1 MTTTPADAGPPLTP
15 DGSPFTTHAADGFGV
30 FGFFS
35 GAGFQKQHPTQSRT
49 RSHLVFA
56 HATGFC
62 GAVWHPVRKLLA
74 DHDSTTFDFRG
85 HGSSTSTRTVRS
97 WWEMAS
103 DVLAVTSHADHD
115 RVIGIGHSMGGASLV
130 MAELLNPG
138 TFAAVV
144 LIEPI
149 IFGGPYRRDPDH
161 PLVALA
167 LRRRDRFESRAAVLD
182 SYASK
187 PPFATWHPD
196 ALAGY
201 VDGGFVEDGDSVR
214 LRCAPR
220 AEAEVFTAASAHAA
234 WERLGEVTTPARI
247 LYGAD
252 TDTYSAGHGEALA
265 ARMVR
270 AEAAAVPGTGHFLP
284 MERPD
289 VVADAVR
296 SVEDLVS

>member
-1 MTTTPADAGPPLTP
+1 MTP
-15 DGSPFTTHAADGFGV
+15 DGTPFTTHAADGFAV
-30 FGFFS
+30 SGFFS
-35 GAGFQKQHPTQSRT
+35 GAGFQKQHPTQSKT

-62 GAVWHPVRKLLA
+62 GAVWRPVRDLLA
-74 DHDSTTFDFRG
+74 DHDATTFDFRG

-103 DVLAVTSHADHD
+103 DVSAVASHADHD
-115 RVIGIGHSMGGASLV
+115 QVIGVGHSMGGASLV
-130 MAELLNPG
+130 MAELLHPG
-138 TFAAVV
+138 TFAALV

-149 IFGGPYRRDPDH
+149 IFGGPYRRGPDH

-167 LRRRDRFESRAAVLD
+167 LRRRDRFDSRTAALD
-182 SYASK
+182 SYSSK
-187 PPFATWHPD
+187 PPFVAWHPA

-201 VDGGFVEDGDSVR
+201 VEGGFVDDGDGVR
-214 LRCAPR
+214 LQCAPS

-234 WERLGEVTTPARI
+234 WERLGEVTPPARI

-252 TDTYSAGHGEALA
+252 TDTFPLGHGDALA

-270 AEAAAVPGTGHFLP
+270 AEATAVPGTGHFLP

-296 SVEDLVS
+296 SIAALLN

>member
-1 MTTTPADAGPPLTP
+1 MTPLTP
-15 DGSPFTTHAADGFGV
+15 DGTPFTTHAADAFAV
-30 FGFFS
+30 SGFFS
-35 GAGFQKQHPTQSRT
+35 GGRFQKQHPTQRKT

-62 GAVWHPVRKLLA
+62 GAVWRPVRDLLA

-103 DVLAVTSHADHD
+103 DVSAVASHTDHD
-115 RVIGIGHSMGGASLV
+115 QIIGVGHSMGGASLV
-130 MAELLNPG
+130 MAELLHPG
-138 TFAAVV
+138 RFAALV

-161 PLVALA
+161 PLVTLA
-167 LRRRDRFESRAAVLD
+167 LRRRDRFESRAAALD
-182 SYASK
+182 SYGSK
-187 PPFATWHPD
+187 PPFAAWHPD

-201 VDGGFVEDGDSVR
+201 VEGGFVDDGDGVR
-214 LRCAPR
+214 LRCPPS

-234 WERLGEVTTPARI
+234 WERLGEVTPPAHI

-252 TDTYSAGHGEALA
+252 TDTFPPGHGDALA

-270 AEAAAVPGTGHFLP
+270 AEATAVPGTGHFLP

-296 SVEDLVS
+296 SIEALLS